1 VPSSRILSLKDPT
14 SKMSKSA
21 HDVRSRILLTDS
33 AAEISA
39 KIRAAVT
46 DSSTAGITY
55 DPVHRPGTSNLLT
68 ILAACTGEDVVEIAT
83 RFEGKGHGDLKV
95 EVADAVEELIKGP
108 RKVFEEIRSERSY
121 LHRVA
126 EDGARRARE
135 RAAITL
141 TEVRRKIGLS

>member
-1 VPSSRILSLKDPT
+1 
-14 SKMSKSA
+14 
-21 HDVRSRILLTDS
+21 LLTDS

-46 DSSTAGITY
+46 DSTAGITY

-83 RFEGKGHGDLKV
+83 RYEGKGHGDLKV

-108 RKVFEEIRSERSY
+108 RKTFEQIRGERSY
-121 LHRVA
+121 LDRIA
-126 EDGARRARE
+126 EDGARKARE